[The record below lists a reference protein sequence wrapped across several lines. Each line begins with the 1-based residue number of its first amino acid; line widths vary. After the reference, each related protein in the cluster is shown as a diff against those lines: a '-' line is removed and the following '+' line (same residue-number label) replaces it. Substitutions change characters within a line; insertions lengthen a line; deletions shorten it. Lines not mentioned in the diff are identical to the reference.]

1 MYAADYRQQ
10 FFTSASRRWFVG
22 PLPLRDFTLIRDSV
36 SLPRPPILATVVS
49 LFFGSLLLSSV
60 ACRNST
66 FQILKS
72 LNIELFI
79 SMDPAFSL
87 FTFLCGA
94 TMADLGGKL
103 VVVWECGG
111 GNGKD
116 MNIWCAEIQVS
127 KKKNHN

>member
-79 SMDPAFSL
+79 SMDPAAHRL
-87 FTFLCGA
+87 AQKHKWVGL
-94 TMADLGGKL
+94 MQNMPGK
-103 VVVWECGG
+103 
-111 GNGKD
+111 K
-116 MNIWCAEIQVS
+116 
-127 KKKNHN
+127 